1 LQVLPVPSP
10 QELARLYEEDYWA
23 EFRAR
28 WGIRGGDTE
37 VAPQLKLRLR
47 EIESRLATG
56 RLLDL
61 GCAMGHFVAHARDQG
76 WEAIG
81 VEPSV
86 AAAEEG
92 RRRYGVTIHNCVL
105 EAAPIPP
112 ASQDVVHSNHVIEHL
127 PDPVG
132 TLRTAFRMLRPG
144 GILVAEVPQELATP
158 LVDRILARLHPEL
171 YCKPPPPPSYHL
183 VFFTPRGLTIAAGRA
198 GFEVLSLRSVN
209 HTQNTSSRLPLG
221 SQAKGLLY
229 WLEEKLMTAPN
240 LVLFAA
246 RPAAR

>member
-1 LQVLPVPSP
+1 MSGVAVAEACRLCEGPLAPMGAVPASLRPVTGGDVLRCTSCASLQVLPVPSP

-158 LVDRILARLHPEL
+158 LV
-171 YCKPPPPPSYHL
+171 
-183 VFFTPRGLTIAAGRA
+183 
-198 GFEVLSLRSVN
+198 
-209 HTQNTSSRLPLG
+209 
-221 SQAKGLLY
+221 
-229 WLEEKLMTAPN
+229 
-240 LVLFAA
+240 
-246 RPAAR
+246 